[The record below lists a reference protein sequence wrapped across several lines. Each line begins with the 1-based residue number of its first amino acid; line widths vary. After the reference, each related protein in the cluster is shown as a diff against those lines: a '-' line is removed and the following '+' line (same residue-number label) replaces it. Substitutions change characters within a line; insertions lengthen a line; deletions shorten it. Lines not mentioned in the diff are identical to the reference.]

1 MQTEESLRSD
11 YEKGKYDNTPAM
23 PDEDRE
29 IVRSDVGNKLTE
41 IITEQKR
48 TTAKNKK
55 TDLLKDEDLKRWFD
69 NLARG
74 SRLTAEVRLRRLA
87 NFCKIHDISPREL
100 AKLAQRDLRA
110 VTDLIQDHITWMEE
124 KNYSPG
130 YIENTIK
137 SVRSWL
143 AHFEIEIKRKIKIAN
158 SDSTPTLENERVPNA
173 EEITEI
179 FNRTSLREAVAISLI
194 SKAGLRPQVLG
205 NHDGTDGLRVGDM
218 PDIVIENGIA
228 KCLQEPP
235 RIIVRK
241 TLSKARHQYFT
252 FLSSVGTKKLLAYLN
267 DRLAHGEI
275 ITADTPLIS
284 PNTTHRYG
292 RGRNTNKK
300 FLPTLRISKL
310 IRDVFRPRFQ
320 WRPYVL
326 RAYFDT
332 QLLMA
337 ESRGKIAHDF
347 RVFFMGHKG
356 SMEAKYT
363 TNKGLLPDTLIQE
376 MRDAFIRSQEFLD
389 LESQKKIE
397 NMTVE
402 TTANDLMKNAIQN
415 ATPEDL
421 GKMQELLQTWASA
434 ILAKK

>member
-1 MQTEESLRSD
+1 MQRV
-11 YEKGKYDNTPAM
+11 NTTDSFAIS
-23 PDEDRE
+23 DEDCM
-29 IVRSDVGNKLTE
+29 VQSDVGKKLTE
-41 IITEQKR
+41 IVTEQKR

-55 TDLLKDEDLKRWFD
+55 IDLLKDTDLKRWHD

-74 SRLTAEVRLRRLA
+74 SKITAEVRLRRLA
-87 NFCKIHDISPREL
+87 HFCKIHDMTPSEL
-100 AKLAQRDLRA
+100 TKLAQRDLRA

-137 SVRSWL
+137 SVKSWL
-143 AHFEIEIKRKIKIAN
+143 AHFEIEIKRKIKITNAE
-158 SDSTPTLENERVPNA
+158 STPTLENERVPNA

-179 FNRTSLREAVAISLI
+179 FNRTSLREAVAVSLI
-194 SKAGLRPQVLG
+194 SKAGLRPQVMG
-205 NHDGTDGLRVGDM
+205 NHDGTDGLTVGDI
-218 PDIVIENGIA
+218 PDIVIENGVA

-241 TLSKARHQYFT
+241 TLSKARHQYIT

-267 DRLAHGEI
+267 DRLVHGET
-275 ITADTPLIS
+275 ITADSPLIS
-284 PNTTHRYG
+284 PNTTHRYW

-376 MRDAFIRSQEFLD
+376 MRDAFKRSEEFLD
-389 LESQKKIE
+389 LENEKKIE
-397 NMTVE
+397 KVTAE
-402 TTANDLMKNAIQN
+402 TASSDLIKEVMQK

-434 ILAKK
+434 ILAKKQS